1 MSNEMNIQL
10 NGKRTP
16 VADGTTIGELIRAKD
31 LDPATVVVEHNL
43 TIIPAEDWFRV
54 NLKENDNL
62 EILGF
67 VGGG

>member
-1 MSNEMNIQL
+1 MDIRL

-16 VADGTTIGELIRAKD
+16 VAGGITIGEVIRTKD
-31 LDPATVVVEHNL
+31 LDPSTVVVEHNL
-43 TIIPAEDWFRV
+43 TIIPAKDWGRV

>member
-1 MSNEMNIQL
+1 MDIRL

-16 VADGTTIGELIRAKD
+16 VAESITIGELIRAKD
-31 LDPATVVVEHNL
+31 LDTATVVVEHNR
-43 TIIPAEDWFRV
+43 TIIPAEAWSRV

>member
-1 MSNEMNIQL
+1 MNIQL

-43 TIIPAEDWFRV
+43 TIIPAEDWCRV

>member
-1 MSNEMNIQL
+1 MDIRL

-16 VADGTTIGELIRAKD
+16 VADGTTIGELIRKKD
-31 LDPATVVVEHNL
+31 LNPATVVVEHNL
-43 TIIPAEDWFRV
+43 AIIPAEDWGRV

>member
-1 MSNEMNIQL
+1 MDIRL

-16 VADGTTIGELIRAKD
+16 VADGITIGELIQAKD

-43 TIIPAEDWFRV
+43 AIIPAEDWGRV

-62 EILGF
+62 EILRF

>member
-1 MSNEMNIQL
+1 MNIQL

>member
-1 MSNEMNIQL
+1 MDIRL

-16 VADGTTIGELIRAKD
+16 VAESITIGELIRAKD
-31 LDPATVVVEHNL
+31 LDTATVVVEHNR
-43 TIIPAEDWFRV
+43 TIIPAKDWGRV
-54 NLKENDNL
+54 NLKDNDNL